1 MDEFSNIALPNDY
14 QKILSTAR
22 SRNMSFA
29 IVLQDK
35 QQIEAIFEKYYKTL
49 YGNCSTYLFLGSH
62 EYDTCKKIKNTG

>member
-1 MDEFSNIALPNDY
+1 MIGNYHARCGVGEKPEVVIPEAYLSLFALPNDY

-35 QQIEAIFEKYYKTL
+35 QQIEAIFEKYYR
-49 YGNCSTYLFLGSH
+49 
-62 EYDTCKKIKNTG
+62 